1 MRPFLIAAAFV
12 AALPAHAGDVTVFA
26 AASLK
31 TALDLIAADFTTK
44 TGDRVAISYAG
55 SGQLARQIIAGAPA
69 DLFISANVAWMDE
82 VQDAGLVADGAR
94 KDLLGNR
101 LVLIAP
107 ARKDGAP
114 PVEIGPD
121 TDLQGLLKGGK
132 LAMALVDAVP
142 AGQYGR
148 AALVNLGLWDD
159 VRADVA
165 QADNVRAALAL
176 VSAGEAPLGVT
187 YATDAVADPD
197 VSVVGTFPAGS
208 YPPIIYPAALLKNAD
223 DASARSFYQALSG
236 KAAGQ
241 IFEAQ
246 GFRMLN

>member
-1 MRPFLIAAAFV
+1 V
-12 AALPAHAGDVTVFA
+12 A
-26 AASLK
+26 
-31 TALDLIAADFTTK
+31 
-44 TGDRVAISYAG
+44 
-55 SGQLARQIIAGAPA
+55 
-69 DLFISANVAWMDE
+69 N
-82 VQDAGLVADGAR
+82 
-94 KDLLGNR
+94 
-101 LVLIAP
+101 
-107 ARKDGAP
+107 
-114 PVEIGPD
+114 
-121 TDLQGLLKGGK
+121 
-132 LAMALVDAVP
+132 VDAVP
-142 AGQYGR
+142 AGKYGKS
-148 AALVNLGLWDD
+148 ALEKLGGWDKVKD
-159 VRADVA
+159 NVA